1 MKRAFGLGMAG
12 LLALVF
18 TSGCDRLDLGDTF
31 GSGAAIDV
39 NSSSEPDVAS
49 SEWIAAQYTDVLNR
63 SKRGELR
70 SVSGRDSTGANVLGF
85 FDGNTLRKI
94 IRGGNPYQEY
104 VYSPTGQLIFALD
117 MTTRTDGIREETRGY
132 FHRGGMFRML
142 KKFNGGANQSQPVTP
157 EIASAISGDSARYA
171 GVLGVSTAP
180 GTFVPAATQPAA
192 AECSDCNFA
201 GTRCNASGRCEMNPT
216 ATWRA
221 ETMQLTMQDAP
232 QGTTV
237 QVCIRQTRTTQFYC
251 STAQRAP
258 GRSGKFYNFIPQ
270 AQRSSINIRSTD
282 LVTGSGIDIQLW
294 VNGQQSTT
302 RFAASYSSIKPG
314 PKLFDGGLVFKTN
327 NAMFPHLTIKLV
339 NTGG

>member
-1 MKRAFGLGMAG
+1 MMKALGVGAAAVVLG
-12 LLALVF
+12 VL

-31 GSGAAIDV
+31 GGGASVDV
-39 NSSSEPDVAS
+39 NSASEPDVAS
-49 SEWIAAQYTDVLNR
+49 SKWIAAQYTDVLKR
-63 SKRGELR
+63 SQRGELR
-70 SVSGRDSTGANVLGF
+70 SVSARDSSGASVLGF
-85 FDGNTLRKI
+85 FEGNTLRKI

-104 VYSPTGQLIFALD
+104 IYSSSGQLIFALD
-117 MTTRTDGIREETRGY
+117 MTTRSDGIREETRGY
-132 FHRGGMFRML
+132 FHRGAMFRML

-157 EIASAISGDSARYA
+157 QLSAAISGDSTRLA
-171 GVLGVSTAP
+171 GALGVSTAP
-180 GTFVPAATQPAA
+180 GTFVPAAQPAA
-192 AECSDCNFA
+192 TCSDCSFP
-201 GTRCNASGRCEMNPT
+201 GTRCNASGKCEMNPT

-232 QGTTV
+232 AGTTV

-294 VNGQQSTT
+294 VNGVQSST
-302 RFAASYSSIKPG
+302 RFAASYSSVKPG

-327 NAMFPHLTIKLV
+327 NSMFPHLTLKLV